1 MELTT
6 LLGLVLVASVAV
18 DGKIF
23 YKCELAQELKRLGV
37 NTELYRWVCMAY
49 AESSFNTAA
58 TNTNSGGSSD
68 YGIFQINSYWN
79 CDPQDGRPTY
89 NGCGHPCSDYLN
101 TYLGDDIQCIRQLLR
116 EHSGWGFS
124 YGYADKCASV
134 TSSYLSEC
142 SL

>member
-1 MELTT
+1 M
-6 LLGLVLVASVAV
+6 AS
-18 DGKIF
+18 
-23 YKCELAQELKRLGV
+23 
-37 NTELYRWVCMAY
+37 

-58 TNTNSGGSSD
+58 TNTNSGGSTD
-68 YGIFQINSYWN
+68 YGIVQINSYWN
-79 CDPQDGRPTY
+79 CDPQDGRQTY

-101 TYLGDDIQCIRQLLR
+101 TALGDDIQCIRQLLH